1 MGGHQSCSDRD
12 GPFVPTATIDVSPSP
27 PPRVP
32 ICPHYVPTPLSSKIK
47 GISETLSPLP
57 PPNNKNHPNSVFLW
71 VFYVRLCKNKPSFN
85 PESPAPPGTGGVP
98 LCSVP
103 EPPRGHRGV
112 LGGSQGG
119 EKEGLELQ
127 LLPEE
132 PGEEELS

>member
-1 MGGHQSCSDRD
+1 MHPHHHPRVS
-12 GPFVPTATIDVSPSP
+12 PFVPIMSPRPSP
-27 PPRVP
+27 PKLRGYQRL
-32 ICPHYVPTPLSSKIK
+32 CPPS
-47 GISETLSPLP
+47 P